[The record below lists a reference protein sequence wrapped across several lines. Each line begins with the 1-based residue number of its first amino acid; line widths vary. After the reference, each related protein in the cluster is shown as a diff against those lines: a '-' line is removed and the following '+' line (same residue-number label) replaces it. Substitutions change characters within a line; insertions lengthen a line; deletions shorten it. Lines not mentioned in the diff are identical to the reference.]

1 MGRVEADAHIDAL
14 MREAGIDFDSMSDS
28 SSQLESDI
36 DEEGEQIE
44 INQIIEEMKRVCSVA
59 TLQQEKVM
67 IINMLPKYAED
78 IGTKRAIEHIV

>member
-1 MGRVEADAHIDAL
+1 

-36 DEEGEQIE
+36 DEDGEQIE